1 MQQILHRMYPSDY
14 LCADLKYHHE
24 EQIRQYLSLRGEN
37 PRQAPD
43 LLARVGLAGGLAN
56 AALWTAA
63 LLDIALGV
71 ALLLMRSRALLYV
84 AQLVLVA
91 TYTLVITIWLPEQ
104 WSHPFGPV
112 LKNLPLL
119 AMIAALAALDR
130 GDGPDPR

>member
-1 MQQILHRMYPSDY
+1 MRRNALLGWSLPLMRAALAFTWIATGLISLFVYPR
-14 LCADLKYHHE
+14 E
-24 EQIRQYLSLRGEN
+24 LSLE
-37 PRQAPD
+37 